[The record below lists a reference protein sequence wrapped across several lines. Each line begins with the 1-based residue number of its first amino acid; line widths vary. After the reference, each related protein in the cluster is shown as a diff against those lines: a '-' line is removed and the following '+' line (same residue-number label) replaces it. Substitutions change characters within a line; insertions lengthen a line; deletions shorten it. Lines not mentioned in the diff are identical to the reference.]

1 MPETDAGRDRSLT
14 IGALAAAAGV
24 GVETVRY
31 YQRRGLLAEPSRAR
45 GSVRRYGAAEVARI
59 GFIRRAQE
67 LGFTLE
73 EIATLLQLQDGTDRR
88 TIRRIAAARLA
99 QIRVRIADLTRI
111 ERALAHVLHDCEA
124 HPGAPR
130 CKAPCTT
137 AASSLLRSRSTTI
150 SATSPTR
157 PAPIPV
163 PSGGSISR
171 TKWRSTIS

>member
-1 MPETDAGRDRSLT
+1 MPETETGRDRSLT

-31 YQRRGLLAEPSRAR
+31 YQRRGLVAEPPRAR

-111 ERALAHVLHDCEA
+111 ERALADVLHDCEA

-130 CKAPCTT
+130 CPVVEAIVAAP
-137 AASSLLRSRSTTI
+137 AAPRPSQARRSR
-150 SATSPTR
+150 
-157 PAPIPV
+157 
-163 PSGGSISR
+163 
-171 TKWRSTIS
+171 